1 MKNIIIDEK
10 FSGIRL
16 NKYLS
21 KILINTNESF
31 IYKMIRKKNILLNDK
46 KADGRELIK
55 DGDKISIF
63 FKDETFD
70 KFTKKIEKESNI
82 PNDLIEKIEK
92 NIIYEDINII
102 VIDKWDGIPCQF
114 SKNFKYSIDSLT
126 KEYLKRKNNTESSG
140 IVNRIDTN
148 TKGLVIFAKN
158 YLSKKILSEQFANSN
173 VEKKYIAEVCGIVEN
188 DNILYLYM
196 KKDKNKN
203 KVFAIDEFEYLNIKN
218 KNDYY
223 LTITEIKIIEYK
235 NNNTILDVNLK
246 TGKPHQIRASLSYI
260 GHPIVGDEKY
270 GNTVGDL
277 KLISKNIS
285 FNNIENDKLKYLN
298 NKIFMSNYVL

>member
-92 NIIYEDINII
+92 R
-102 VIDKWDGIPCQF
+102 
-114 SKNFKYSIDSLT
+114 L
-126 KEYLKRKNNTESSG
+126 LSS
-140 IVNRIDTN
+140 
-148 TKGLVIFAKN
+148 
-158 YLSKKILSEQFANSN
+158 
-173 VEKKYIAEVCGIVEN
+173 EK
-188 DNILYLYM
+188 
-196 KKDKNKN
+196 
-203 KVFAIDEFEYLNIKN
+203 
-218 KNDYY
+218 
-223 LTITEIKIIEYK
+223 
-235 NNNTILDVNLK
+235 VNLAV
-246 TGKPHQIRASLSYI
+246 TSG
-260 GHPIVGDEKY
+260 
-270 GNTVGDL
+270 
-277 KLISKNIS
+277 
-285 FNNIENDKLKYLN
+285 
-298 NKIFMSNYVL
+298 

>member
-188 DNILYLYM
+188 DNILKLYM